1 MCTYQH
7 ELLVLLLQQ
16 AAVKELVLRCH
27 IGKVEALAAQA
38 LVRAATEAQSHNGL
52 ALRCR
57 KEREREEKKVRV
69 SVRAGVAC

>member
-52 ALRCR
+52 ALSAE
-57 KEREREEKKVRV
+57 KKEREEKKVRV